1 MQPNSTDGQFVVVE
15 NGKRVTVPTPNEAE
29 AQAEAER
36 RNRLTESGNKSAVP
50 ENQKAQVK
58 RNLMG

>member
-15 NGKRVTVPTPNEAE
+15 NGKRVTVPTANESE
-29 AQAEAER
+29 ARAEAER
-36 RNRLTESGNKSAVP
+36 RNRLTESGNKAVP